1 MQQLTA
7 ESAGAVVVCCGF
19 TGDRDAGSSA
29 APATIGET
37 VGTPCHA
44 AAGALGDR
52 ARRDAALSSEQVS
65 IPARAPAGRAAR
77 AAGMGGHGNS
87 SGGRM

>member
-29 APATIGET
+29 AQRRSARRSERP
-37 VGTPCHA
+37 VMP
-44 AAGALGDR
+44 LR
-52 ARRDAALSSEQVS
+52 ARWAIGPVEMR
-65 IPARAPAGRAAR
+65 R
-77 AAGMGGHGNS
+77 
-87 SGGRM
+87 